1 MSQPFVG
8 QIISVGFTFAPVGW
22 QLCDG
27 SLLPIDQYQ
36 ALYTLIGTTY
46 GGDGVNNFG
55 VPDLR
60 GRAPLGVG
68 QGTGLPPYVQGQ
80 RAGSESVT
88 LIANQIGAH
97 SHNLNAS
104 TTNGSAINPGTTL
117 ALGQNPVSQVPVYGP
132 PPSTTSL
139 APTAIG
145 NAGGSVPHE
154 NRQPYLTISYIIA
167 LYGVFPTQG

>member
-36 ALYTLIGTTY
+36 ALYTLLGTTY
-46 GGDGVNNFG
+46 GGNGVNNFG

-68 QGTGLPPYVQGQ
+68 QGTGLPTYVLGQ

-104 TTNGSAINPGTTL
+104 TQNGSAFNPATNL

-132 PPSTTSL
+132 PPSTTPL
-139 APTAIG
+139 AGTAIG
-145 NAGGSVPHE
+145 NAGGSIPHE
-154 NRQPYLTISYIIA
+154 NLQPYLTITYIISLFGA
-167 LYGVFPTQG
+167 FPAQG